1 MNPHALTL
9 VAFGLVLVPGS
20 ALLAPGGEKQE
31 RAMAEIQKAKGWAGV
46 DEERPGKPVIRV
58 NLNGAPRPSEAW
70 APSIE
75 AFPQLEEL
83 SAC

>member
-9 VAFGLVLVPGS
+9 VAFSLVLVPGS

-46 DEERPGKPVIRV
+46 DEKRPGKPVIRV
-58 NLNGAPRPSEAW
+58 SLNGALPPSEAW
-70 APSIE
+70 APSIK

>member
-31 RAMAEIQKAKGWAGV
+31 RAMAEIQKAKGGPWLMRNV
-46 DEERPGKPVIRV
+46 RV
-58 NLNGAPRPSEAW
+58 SR
-70 APSIE
+70 
-75 AFPQLEEL
+75 
-83 SAC
+83 